1 MLTRACVGVVLAG
14 SAVFLAGCGG
24 GTAPEPKGPP
34 PDKKA
39 EPIPAPQAKNMPPA
53 RKGEA
58 APAGPRS
65 VTLHVKGMTERLG
78 LT

>member
-1 MLTRACVGVVLAG
+1 MFTRAHVGVVLAG
-14 SAVFLAGCGG
+14 FALLLAGCGSG
-24 GTAPEPKGPP
+24 AAPEPRDPP

-39 EPIPAPQAKNMPPA
+39 EPIPAPQAENSPPA
-53 RKGEA
+53 NKGEA

>member
-14 SAVFLAGCGG
+14 SAVFLAGCGSG
-24 GTAPEPKGPP
+24 AAPETKDSLPDKKAEPVPPPQAKNTP

-39 EPIPAPQAKNMPPA
+39 EA
-53 RKGEA
+53 
-58 APAGPRS
+58 AGPRS

>member
-1 MLTRACVGVVLAG
+1 MFTRAYVGVVLAG
-14 SAVFLAGCGG
+14 SAVLLAGCGG
-24 GTAPEPKGPP
+24 GAAPEPKDPP

-39 EPIPAPQAKNMPPA
+39 EPIPAPQAKKA
-53 RKGEA
+53 EA

-65 VTLHVKGMTERLG
+65 VTLHVKGMTQRLG

>member
-1 MLTRACVGVVLAG
+1 MLTRAYVGVVLAG
-14 SAVFLAGCGG
+14 SAVLLAGCGG
-24 GTAPEPKGPP
+24 GAAPEPKNPP

-39 EPIPAPQAKNMPPA
+39 ESIPAPQAKNKPPDKKA
-53 RKGEA
+53 ES

-65 VTLHVKGMTERLG
+65 VTLHVKGMTQRLG